1 MAKPRPATATMA
13 LAWLETAPLLLV
25 VEGLVPLVEGV
36 VPLVEGLGTAVGL
49 VEALGETAPVELA
62 ALVVVATAAVVVVV
76 VVTGSAA
83 KATVAMTARTA
94 AAENFMVGGSGV
106 GVGLVL
112 GLGWLVW
119 KWNEV
124 RKSEELI
131 C

>member
-36 VPLVEGLGTAVGL
+36 VPLVEGLGTVVGL
-49 VEALGETAPVELA
+49 VEALGETEPVELA
-62 ALVVVATAAVVVVV
+62 VVVTTGVVVVV